1 LKKTFQHKERPRK
14 SSAFAAS
21 FIFAALIKAE
31 WVLRLPSK
39 SMPLP
44 DGFSLEA
51 CGEPGFG
58 TTRREE
64 SIDARFLRGH
74 YHCGGG
80 GLVGFNGDTVVKEMI
95 TTDSGRIKCF
105 LWRSKA

>member
-1 LKKTFQHKERPRK
+1 MKKTFNIK
-14 SSAFAAS
+14 SARISRRLLLGFVYIPGADESGVGPAPAFQ
-21 FIFAALIKAE
+21 
-31 WVLRLPSK
+31 VDG
-39 SMPLP
+39 LP

-74 YHCGGG
+74 NHCGGG
-80 GLVGFNGDTVVKEMI
+80 GLVGFNGDTVVK
-95 TTDSGRIKCF
+95 K
-105 LWRSKA
+105 